1 MKFKYKVRRDK
12 HVKAD
17 FLCLILILKCFL
29 LQLEVSQIKI
39 LFEVSQIKIL
49 IVVSQIKFLIVV
61 LNRCSLFEVSQSL
74 SFSQFRMKH
83 PGEVLQEIVGAE

>member
-29 LQLEVSQIKI
+29 LQ
-39 LFEVSQIKIL
+39 FEYRKYNSYLKYRNAIL
-49 IVVSQIKFLIVV
+49 I
-61 LNRCSLFEVSQSL
+61 
-74 SFSQFRMKH
+74 
-83 PGEVLQEIVGAE
+83 